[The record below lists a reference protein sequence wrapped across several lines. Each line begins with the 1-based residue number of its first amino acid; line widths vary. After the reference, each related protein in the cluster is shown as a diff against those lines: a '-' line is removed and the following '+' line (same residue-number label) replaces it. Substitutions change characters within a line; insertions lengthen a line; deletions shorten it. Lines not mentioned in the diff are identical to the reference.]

1 MTTIRDL
8 FAHPLPGTRLNTPLG
23 PATMRGIVT
32 DPTTDHHTATHY
44 HVYLD
49 SSRTTITKVA
59 VADVTLR
66 NGDPSVP
73 GTWV

>member
-8 FAHPLPGTRLNTPLG
+8 FRYPLPGTRLNTPLG
-23 PATMRGIVT
+23 PATMRGPVT
-32 DPTTDHHTATHY
+32 DPQSDHFTATHY

-59 VADVTLR
+59 VADVTVR
-66 NGDPSVP
+66 
-73 GTWV
+73 T